1 MLKTARKTRKSPFFL
16 FPFTFVLVLLLSLPW
31 VNAKEAPKPKP
42 QNWEMNG
49 IVAALADSDAR
60 VRLKAAEKLAEYQLD
75 DPKSLIKKYKVD
87 VDKLGK
93 QLEDKDSVSRNAAA
107 SALGQMQ
114 AKEYAPKVAELL
126 KDSNSNVRYA
136 AANAL
141 GQMQAKEYAPKVVE
155 LLKDS
160 DWNVRYAAANA
171 LGQMQAK

>member
-16 FPFTFVLVLLLSLPW
+16 FPFTLVLVLLLSLSW

-49 IVAALADSDAR
+49 IVAALADSYAG

-93 QLEDKDSVSRNAAA
+93 QLEDKDPVSRNAAA
-107 SALGQMQ
+107 RALGQMQ
-114 AKEYAPKVAELL
+114 AKEYAP
-126 KDSNSNVRYA
+126 
-136 AANAL
+136 
-141 GQMQAKEYAPKVVE
+141 
-155 LLKDS
+155 
-160 DWNVRYAAANA
+160 
-171 LGQMQAK
+171 